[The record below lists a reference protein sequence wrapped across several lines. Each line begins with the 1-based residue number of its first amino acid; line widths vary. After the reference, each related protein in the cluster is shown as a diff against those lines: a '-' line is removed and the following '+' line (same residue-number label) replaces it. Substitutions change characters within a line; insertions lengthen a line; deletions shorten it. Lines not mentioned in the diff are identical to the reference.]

1 MKTGHTLTLM
11 AAGLLGIS
19 LLFSPL
25 AYAEEAEGAKEEEA
39 MEEGEKKADGA
50 MKAEEEKKEDGAT
63 KEEGEKKE

>member
-25 AYAEEAEGAKEEEA
+25 ACTGQEEGTKEGAA
-39 MEEGEKKADGA
+39 MKEGEKKEDGA

-63 KEEGEKKE
+63 KEEGAKKE